1 MQRIYLIILSII
13 LSLSIII
20 FDLWSKS
27 WATLHLID
35 AEIPLIGSFITLNLH
50 HNSGIAFSLPILGS
64 PLLIITTLLLIGVFA
79 RWTYLFWRYCSFQK
93 ESFIEIIALSMILGG
108 GLGNWY
114 ERFVQWYV
122 IDFIDISY
130 FAICNIADIFI
141 SLGAILYIMLSFFTH
156 ERDK

>member
-1 MQRIYLIILSII
+1 MQRIYLIILSIV
-13 LSLSIII
+13 LSSSIVLL
-20 FDLWSKS
+20 DLWSKS
-27 WATLHLID
+27 WATIHLMEW
-35 AEIPLIGSFITLNLH
+35 EIPLIGSFITLNLH

-79 RWTYLFWRYCSFQK
+79 RWTYLFWRYFSFQK
-93 ESFIEIIALSMILGG
+93 EPFIEIIALSMILGG
-108 GLGNWY
+108 GLGNGY

-141 SLGAILYIMLSFFTH
+141 SLGAILYIILSFLTH
-156 ERDK
+156 DRD